1 MDRHLWY
8 YKFLADVDWLE
19 NFIADVE
26 RTDRALVLSL
36 TGETGVASGFNVTQ
50 KGGGQ
55 NFSVDITAGS
65 GYDPSGRRFYS
76 ASTQNLPFIEDELGD
91 PIQVTVVGNAR
102 IVSIYAHYALVDKP
116 GSEVLDGFGDQ
127 VFTIQE
133 ELVSFH
139 LYQGAEALLGAEV
152 PAAYPGNDM
161 TLLANVQIRQGD
173 LTIAN
178 ADIDNDVKQYLSL
191 TLAPGIVGE
200 DNIDWGLGVGQVSA
214 ADVPIEDAGGYFTGT
229 DVEAALQEIGELAV
243 AVSVP
248 IGSIIAFYDF
258 NGAVTF
264 DTAYWDYCRGQV
276 IADVLS
282 PLNGQTMPDLSGRYM
297 VGFGTDGGGD
307 LHNAVWA
314 AAAVG
319 NAGHTVNLQ
328 HAHTMN
334 SHLHTG
340 PSHTHGPGS
349 LQWRIAD
356 YAFNGDLTMYDI
368 NGSGFLAVDT
378 ADTDLGVGGLT
389 KLYNPI
395 TSKSAYTLES
405 SGSGV
410 TASGGTGNTGSTV
423 ATMGNQLSTTQSI
436 QPRSLRVRHIMRKR

>member
-36 TGETGVASGFNVTQ
+36 TGETGVASGFDVTQ

-139 LYQGAEALLGAEV
+139 LYQGAEALLGTETA
-152 PAAYPGNDM
+152 AAYPGNDM

-214 ADVPIEDAGGYFTGT
+214 ADVPIEDVGGYFTGT
-229 DVEAALQEIGELAV
+229 DVEAALQEIGELAIS
-243 AVSVP
+243 VSVP
-248 IGSIIAFYDF
+248 IGSIIPFYDF

-276 IADVLS
+276 IADAMS
-282 PLNGQTMPDLSGRYM
+282 PLNGQTMPDLSGRYL
-297 VGFGTDGGGD
+297 VGFGTDGGAN
-307 LHNAVWA
+307 LHNGVWA
-314 AAAVG
+314 ATAVG
-319 NAGHTVNLQ
+319 NASHQVSIQHSHTVN
-328 HAHTMN
+328 
-334 SHLHTG
+334 SHNHTG
-340 PSHTHGPGS
+340 PSHTHGPGT
-349 LQWRIAD
+349 LQFEVCENDGDDIRFYRSNGVAQTVITLSGINVAAGAVLYGFMSNTGALD
-356 YAFNGDLTMYDI
+356 Y
-368 NGSGFLAVDT
+368 
-378 ADTDLGVGGLT
+378 
-389 KLYNPI
+389 
-395 TSKSAYTLES
+395 YTRA
-405 SGSGV
+405 GTGV
-410 TASGGTGNTGSTV
+410 TAAGGTGATGNTSPGTD
-423 ATMGNQLSTTQSI
+423 NQLSTTQSI
-436 QPRSLRVRHIMRKR
+436 QPRSLRVRFIMRKR